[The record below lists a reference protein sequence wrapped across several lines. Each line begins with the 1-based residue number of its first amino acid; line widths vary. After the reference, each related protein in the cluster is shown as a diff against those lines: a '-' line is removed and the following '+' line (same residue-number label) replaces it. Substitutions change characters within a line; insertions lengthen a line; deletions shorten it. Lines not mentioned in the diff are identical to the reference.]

1 MRCGRPAPASSTP
14 SRPRPAP
21 CAPPRPE
28 ATPSPSS
35 HFPVGKPFLRTARIV
50 CRTEEKA
57 QPCPWGLRAWGQVTN
72 SSDHE
77 FPRPGGGDGYC
88 LATAQDGHRV
98 KLDPGYGSPQST
110 VKCSVPRRSVPLVL
124 LGSPGPAAL
133 HRASRALAFC
143 GEGCQ
148 GPRGQ
153 LATVPGAR
161 QLAGAGARSLGGGRN
176 KADGSWA
183 GWWHRPVWAVDTDFC
198 VPPPPLHA
206 RGHRGRPLESAQ
218 PPFFQGALLRHCP
231 TPPPAA
237 GVGPLVPLAPVL
249 PSPCRPALVEEAI
262 SSSAATTRRWL
273 CEGRNGVCFFPL
285 VSLPT
290 HSRP

>member
-14 SRPRPAP
+14 SRPRPTP

-28 ATPSPSS
+28 ATPSPGS

-50 CRTEEKA
+50 CPTEEKA

-161 QLAGAGARSLGGGRN
+161 QLAGAGVCARWEEGGTRQMARGQ
-176 KADGSWA
+176 A
-183 GWWHRPVWAVDTDFC
+183 GGTAPCGQSTQTSACRLLRSVPGDTVAGLWSQPSRPSSRGPSSGTA
-198 VPPPPLHA
+198 PPLHRRQA
-206 RGHRGRPLESAQ
+206 W
-218 PPFFQGALLRHCP
+218 
-231 TPPPAA
+231 
-237 GVGPLVPLAPVL
+237 VL
-249 PSPCRPALVEEAI
+249 
-262 SSSAATTRRWL
+262 W
-273 CEGRNGVCFFPL
+273 FP
-285 VSLPT
+285 
-290 HSRP
+290 

>member
-28 ATPSPSS
+28 ATPSPGS

-50 CRTEEKA
+50 CPTEEKA

-161 QLAGAGARSLGGGRN
+161 QLAGAGALAGRREEQGRWLVGRLVAPPRVGSRHRLLRAASSAPCQGTPWQASGVSPAALLPGGSPQALPHPSTAGRRGSSGSLSTCAALALPTRFGGG
-176 KADGSWA
+176 S
-183 GWWHRPVWAVDTDFC
+183 H
-198 VPPPPLHA
+198 L
-206 RGHRGRPLESAQ
+206 
-218 PPFFQGALLRHCP
+218 LLRRHHQ
-231 TPPPAA
+231 A
-237 GVGPLVPLAPVL
+237 V
-249 PSPCRPALVEEAI
+249 AL
-262 SSSAATTRRWL
+262 
-273 CEGRNGVCFFPL
+273 
-285 VSLPT
+285 
-290 HSRP
+290 